1 MSTCFSRIM
10 RRFLHLH
17 LLLLLLLHHHHHQGW
32 RAEATRPRLG
42 EGARDGCITLAE
54 RRPLPPDEPRQERE
68 RRRLPPGVPRSRE
81 PRSSLPTEPWMKRR
95 SSLAGEPR
103 QERERRRL
111 PPGVPRS
118 REPRS
123 NPPGVPRSR
132 ETRLPRGV
140 PRSPDCRCWG
150 PRPDSL
156 CARPRALA
164 RAASK
169 GAPAITSLQTCGL
182 PFPSMFALAR

>member
-1 MSTCFSRIM
+1 
-10 RRFLHLH
+10 
-17 LLLLLLLHHHHHQGW
+17 
-32 RAEATRPRLG
+32 
-42 EGARDGCITLAE
+42 
-54 RRPLPPDEPRQERE
+54 
-68 RRRLPPGVPRSRE
+68 
-81 PRSSLPTEPWMKRR
+81 MKRR

-169 GAPAITSLQTCGL
+169 GAPAITSLQNCGL
-182 PFPSMFALAR
+182 YTLSVHVCARPLSWADAAQAPGVQVSQEGCSNTRAPNSNLQPIIPRAHRLQISRVPYIAHRLLI